1 MRVKITKPL
10 SGNIDGIQLSR
21 FVVGLTYEV
30 RTALGNCLLAM
41 GAVISVDD
49 DQPAFVLPLDK
60 VADIISPI
68 QVPSVAVDRP
78 ELGRERERRRD
89 TKGFPCLLRCRQ

>member
-10 SGNIDGIQLSR
+10 SGSIDGIQLSR

-41 GAVISVDD
+41 GVVIPIDD
-49 DQPAFVLPLDK
+49 EEPAFVLPVDK
-60 VADIISPI
+60 LADIISPI
-68 QVPSVAVDRP
+68 QAPSVVVDRP
-78 ELGRERERRRD
+78 QFGKERKRRRD
-89 TKGFPCLLRCRQ
+89 AKGFPRFLRCRQ